1 MKASALVI
9 SIVADHNDVALL
21 EKILKAHRDKND
33 WELGVMTDPV
43 ENARRI
49 IENVQIDAL
58 LRQLEKL
65 VGRGIYIPL
74 PTCYNRIINSKEY
87 ATMNGSAR
95 TVELTP
101 DEVYT
106 LRDALR
112 EYSRNVRK
120 EHDDAVLAGDLPGTV
135 EYCRSELDIAR
146 VIREKLGR

>member
-1 MKASALVI
+1 
-9 SIVADHNDVALL
+9 
-21 EKILKAHRDKND
+21 
-33 WELGVMTDPV
+33 
-43 ENARRI
+43 
-49 IENVQIDAL
+49 
-58 LRQLEKL
+58 
-65 VGRGIYIPL
+65 
-74 PTCYNRIINSKEY
+74 
-87 ATMNGSAR
+87 MNGSAR